1 MSRNTLGEETIVA
14 VTFQKKGEGTLLT
27 LLHSDFPNDDKAKAH
42 EKGWNSI
49 CDKFSKIFPGKA
61 TMAYALRIA
70 LAAVVVAASSAVEA
84 GPAAIGAVKNIVL
97 VHGAITDGS
106 GWRGVYDILTKD
118 GYRVSVVQQPL
129 TGLADDVAATKR
141 VIDQQDG
148 PVILVGHS
156 YGGSI
161 ITVAGADPKV
171 RALVYV
177 AALQPDAGETSNQL
191 AASMPA
197 EVPSSDLKPTKDGF
211 VFLDPTKFAADVA
224 ADLPPA
230 QAEYMAHAQMPVAA
244 AAFDAPVTVAAW
256 HDKPSYGIVA
266 TADRALNPMLAR
278 WMYKR
283 SGAKITEI
291 KASHLVYIS
300 QPDAVASVIET
311 AAGCVGENTPKAR

>member
-1 MSRNTLGEETIVA
+1 
-14 VTFQKKGEGTLLT
+14 
-27 LLHSDFPNDDKAKAH
+27 
-42 EKGWNSI
+42 
-49 CDKFSKIFPGKA
+49 
-61 TMAYALRIA
+61 MAYTLRIA
-70 LAAVVVAASSAVEA
+70 LAAAVIAAS
-84 GPAAIGAVKNIVL
+84 PAAEAASAATGSVKNIVL
-97 VHGAITDGS
+97 VHGANTDGS

-156 YGGSI
+156 YGGAI

-177 AALQPDAGETSNQL
+177 AAVQPDVGETTSQL
-191 AASMPA
+191 AASMPGA
-197 EVPSSDLKPTKDGF
+197 VPSSDLKPTSDGF
-211 VFLDPTKFAADVA
+211 IFVDATKFAADVA

-230 QAEYMAHAQMPVAA
+230 QARYMANAQMPVAA
-244 AAFDAPVTVAAW
+244 AAFDAPVTIAAW
-256 HDKPSYGIVA
+256 RDKPSYGIVA

-283 SGAKITEI
+283 SGAEMTEI

-300 QPDAVASVIET
+300 RPGAVARVIER
-311 AAGCVGENTPKAR
+311 AAHPIGENTTKLR

>member
-1 MSRNTLGEETIVA
+1 MTRACTLR
-14 VTFQKKGEGTLLT
+14 L
-27 LLHSDFPNDDKAKAH
+27 
-42 EKGWNSI
+42 
-49 CDKFSKIFPGKA
+49 
-61 TMAYALRIA
+61 A
-70 LAAVVVAASSAVEA
+70 LAAVVGAASPAVEA

-97 VHGAITDGS
+97 VHGANTDGS
-106 GWRGVYDILTKD
+106 GWRGVYGILTRD

-148 PVILVGHS
+148 PIILVGHS
-156 YGGSI
+156 YGGTV

-177 AALQPDAGETSNQL
+177 AALQPDVGETSNQL
-191 AASMPA
+191 AASMPGA
-197 EVPSSDLKPTKDGF
+197 VPMSDLKPTKDGF
-211 VFLDPTKFAADVA
+211 IFVDPTKFAADVA

-230 QAEYMAHAQMPVAA
+230 QARYMANAQMPVAA

-266 TADRALNPMLAR
+266 TLDRALNPMLAR
-278 WMYKR
+278 WMYQR
-283 SGAKITEI
+283 SGAKMTEI

-300 QPDAVASVIET
+300 HPRAVARVIES
-311 AAGCVGENTPKAR
+311 AARAVGENASKAR

>member
-1 MSRNTLGEETIVA
+1 MKT
-14 VTFQKKGEGTLLT
+14 
-27 LLHSDFPNDDKAKAH
+27 
-42 EKGWNSI
+42 
-49 CDKFSKIFPGKA
+49 
-61 TMAYALRIA
+61 AYALGIA
-70 LAAVVVAASSAVEA
+70 FATAVVAASPTAEA
-84 GPAAIGAVKNIVL
+84 GSEATGPAKNIVL
-97 VHGAITDGS
+97 VHGANTDGS
-106 GWRGVYDILTKD
+106 GWRGVHDILIRH

-156 YGGSI
+156 YGGTI

-177 AALQPDAGETSNQL
+177 AALQPDVGETTSQL
-191 AASMPA
+191 AASIPG
-197 EVPSSDLKPTKDGF
+197 EIPGSDLKPTGDGF
-211 VFLDPTKFAADVA
+211 IFVDSTRFAADVA

-230 QAEYMAHAQMPVAA
+230 QARYLADAQMPVAA

-256 HDKPSYGIVA
+256 RDKPSFGIVA

-283 SGAKITEI
+283 SGATMTEI

-300 QPDAVASVIET
+300 QPGAVASAIER
-311 AAGCVGENTPKAR
+311 AARSIGEKENTTKPR

>member
-1 MSRNTLGEETIVA
+1 MTVGY
-14 VTFQKKGEGTLLT
+14 K
-27 LLHSDFPNDDKAKAH
+27 
-42 EKGWNSI
+42 
-49 CDKFSKIFPGKA
+49 
-61 TMAYALRIA
+61 LRIA
-70 LAAVVVAASSAVEA
+70 LAAVVVATGPAVGA
-84 GPAAIGAVKNIVL
+84 GSAAIGAVKNIVL
-97 VHGAITDGS
+97 VHGANTDGS
-106 GWRGVYDILTKD
+106 GWRSVHDILIKD

-148 PVILVGHS
+148 PLILVGHS
-156 YGGSI
+156 YGGTI

-177 AALQPDAGETSNQL
+177 AALQPDIGETTNQL
-191 AASMPA
+191 AASIPG
-197 EVPSSDLKPTKDGF
+197 EVPASDLKPTSDGF
-211 VFLDPTKFAADVA
+211 IFVDPAKFAADVG

-230 QAEYMAHAQMPVAA
+230 QARYMANAQMPVAA

-256 HDKPSYGIVA
+256 RDKPSYGIIA
-266 TADRALNPMLAR
+266 AADRALNPMLAR

-300 QPDAVASVIET
+300 RPAAVASVIERAARSISET
-311 AAGCVGENTPKAR
+311 ATKPQ

>member
-1 MSRNTLGEETIVA
+1 M
-14 VTFQKKGEGTLLT
+14 
-27 LLHSDFPNDDKAKAH
+27 
-42 EKGWNSI
+42 
-49 CDKFSKIFPGKA
+49 
-61 TMAYALRIA
+61 LRIA
-70 LAAVVVAASSAVEA
+70 LAAVVVATSPAVEA
-84 GPAAIGAVKNIVL
+84 GSAAIGRVKNIVL

-106 GWRGVYDILTKD
+106 GWRGVYDILIKD

-129 TGLADDVAATKR
+129 TGLVDDVAATKR

-156 YGGSI
+156 YGGTI

-177 AALQPDAGETSNQL
+177 AAIQPDVGETTNQL
-191 AASMPA
+191 AASMPGA
-197 EVPSSDLKPTKDGF
+197 VPSSDLKPTRDGF
-211 VFLDPTKFAADVA
+211 IFVDSTKFAADVA

-230 QAEYMAHAQMPVAA
+230 QAKYMANSQMPVAA

-256 HDKPSYGIVA
+256 RDKPSYGIVA

-291 KASHLVYIS
+291 KANHLVYIS
-300 QPDAVASVIET
+300 QPGAVTVPAHMLHDIGLSRADVEHE
-311 AAGCVGENTPKAR
+311 VSKSFWQS